1 MEFIRITCYSYF
13 MNLAENRKARFE
25 YEVMDDFEAGIE
37 LLGFEAKA
45 IRAGKANVT
54 NAFVIVRGGEAY
66 VIGMNIDPYQMKN
79 TPKDYEPDANRKLL
93 LSKQEIAE
101 IAEKTDGQGL
111 TAVVLALYSKG
122 PRVKAKIA
130 IVRGKKTHDKRET
143 IKKRDLDRSANRG
156 FDN

>member
-1 MEFIRITCYSYF
+1 

-66 VIGMNIDPYQMKN
+66 VIGMNIDPYQVKN

-111 TAVVLALYSKG
+111 TAIVLALYSKG

>member
-1 MEFIRITCYSYF
+1 

-111 TAVVLALYSKG
+111 TAIVLALYSKG

>member
-1 MEFIRITCYSYF
+1 
-13 MNLAENRKARFE
+13 MNLAENRKAHFE
-25 YEVMDDFEAGIE
+25 YEILDDFEAGIE

-111 TAVVLALYSKG
+111 TAIVLSLYSKG

-143 IKKRDLDRSANRG
+143 IKKRDLDRSAKRG